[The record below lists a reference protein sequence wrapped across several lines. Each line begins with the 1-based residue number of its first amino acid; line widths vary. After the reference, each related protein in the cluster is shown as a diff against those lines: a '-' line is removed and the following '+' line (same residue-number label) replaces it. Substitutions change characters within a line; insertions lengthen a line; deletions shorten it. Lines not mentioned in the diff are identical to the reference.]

1 MLYLQT
7 TWIHGYNDLLLTHSH
22 DQLEPYAMLEIF
34 WDIHD
39 AVHKLKNVQMGNGD
53 GDTLL
58 EIARALGA
66 TLESATQGGSSI
78 IKAIQVQYM
87 TN

>member
-1 MLYLQT
+1 
-7 TWIHGYNDLLLTHSH
+7 
-22 DQLEPYAMLEIF
+22 MLENF
-34 WDIHD
+34 WDVHD
-39 AVHKLKNVQMGNGD
+39 AVHKLENVQMDNGD

-87 TN
+87 TH